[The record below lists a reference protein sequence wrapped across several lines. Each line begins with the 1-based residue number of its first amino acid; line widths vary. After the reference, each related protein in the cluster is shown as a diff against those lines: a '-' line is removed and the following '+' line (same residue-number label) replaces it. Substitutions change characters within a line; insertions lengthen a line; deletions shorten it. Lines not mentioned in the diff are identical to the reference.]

1 MAKKHGFRGTPVRPN
16 PRPGTMGRVFESK
29 GLGTSVRDQEKFAR
43 SVGRN
48 LETENPDM
56 DRYFARLA
64 TDLLKPA
71 QIDRTNEGKKRNAL
85 LEGRKGYDP
94 QRRAAQNMLETRR
107 KVREAQQ
114 RAIVF
119 KDNRPK
125 RPDDGVK
132 PDNIPET
139 KRARLTEKRW
149 EGFETSRE
157 EQTPNPVR
165 GTKGTYDF
173 SGKLP
178 PKEIKKHGKI
188 YRRK

>member
-1 MAKKHGFRGTPVRPN
+1 MGKKHGFRGTPVRPS
-16 PRPGTMGRVFESK
+16 PSPSTMGRVFESR
-29 GLGTSVRDQEKFAR
+29 GLGTSARDAEKFAR

-64 TDLLKPA
+64 TDLLKPE

-85 LEGRKGYDP
+85 LEGRQGYDP

-114 RAIVF
+114 KAIVF

-125 RPDDGVK
+125 RRDDGVK
-132 PDNIPET
+132 PDNIP
-139 KRARLTEKRW
+139 ASVPA
-149 EGFETSRE
+149 GSDSPSRE
-157 EQTPNPVR
+157 KQTPPDLR
-165 GTKGTYDF
+165 HTKSTYDF
-173 SGKLP
+173 SGNLP
-178 PKEIKKHGKI
+178 PKEILKHGKI